1 MNDRR
6 LVWPAAVAGSGMVLV
21 GVGIY
26 LALTLARVPAV
37 VVDHPGPQA
46 GLPQQ
51 VAAGLSSRLLAISPY
66 ARNHAAPPRP
76 AQARRG
82 LWIEMPEVGID
93 LPVRPGDGSDN
104 IPDWTALVYP
114 GTAAPGGPGN
124 SYIYAHGIWGM
135 FGGLLLTR
143 AGDHLYLRD
152 YTTGHVA
159 DFVVSRVVGRVA
171 YDDVRW
177 LDATSATPLLTLQ
190 TCIGWDVKGDRFIV
204 LATPAGGSTE

>member
-6 LVWPAAVAGSGMVLV
+6 LVWPAALATVGTVLV
-21 GVGIY
+21 GVGVY
-26 LALTLARVPAV
+26 LALTLTRVPAV
-37 VVDHPGPQA
+37 VVEHPGSQA
-46 GLPQQ
+46 GLPEQ
-51 VAAGLSSRLLAISPY
+51 VAATLSNRLLAISPY
-66 ARNHAAPPRP
+66 ARSHTAPPRP

-82 LWIEMPEVGID
+82 LWIQVPAVGID
-93 LPVRPGDGSDN
+93 LPVRPGDGTDN

-114 GTAAPGGPGN
+114 GTAAPGAPGN

-143 AGDHLYLRD
+143 PGQHVYLHD
-152 YTTGHVA
+152 YTTGHAA
-159 DFVVSRVVGRVA
+159 DFVISRVVGRVG
-171 YDDVRW
+171 YDDLRW

-204 LATPAGGSTE
+204 LATPVGGSTE